1 MIRTTYDR
9 EYDYLNVFFVEDASS
24 YVEESYDGIEVLRD
38 MSTKEI
44 TGLIIWDFLTR
55 YKNRTLYS
63 VKFPIELDVDALAR
77 TIRDTTK
84 HPELKRM

>member
-9 EYDYLNVFFVEDASS
+9 EYDYLNVFLIEDASS
-24 YVEESYDGIEVLRD
+24 YVDESYDGIEVLRD
-38 MSTKEI
+38 ISSKEI

-63 VKFPIELDVDALAR
+63 VKFPVDIDVDVLAR
-77 TIRDTTK
+77 TIRDTTRQ
-84 HPELKRM
+84 PERKRM